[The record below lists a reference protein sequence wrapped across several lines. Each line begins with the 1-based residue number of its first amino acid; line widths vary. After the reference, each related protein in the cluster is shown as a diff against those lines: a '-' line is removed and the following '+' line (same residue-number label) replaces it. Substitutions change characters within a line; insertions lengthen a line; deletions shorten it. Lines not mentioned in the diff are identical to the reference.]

1 MALDRVV
8 VEVNGEDGTL
18 APNAPVVILLH
29 GFLGMV
35 DDLAPFARSLR
46 VPGRFIVPHGIYDMA
61 PLRGRAWWPIDVD
74 ERDAQIAKGPRDLS
88 TFVPDGLAHARNV
101 VSELIDELRRESPN
115 APLVLGGFSQGGM
128 LCSDIVFRTDFPI
141 AALALFS
148 SARIAAGEWRAGYA
162 RRTEMPVFMS
172 HGRSDHD
179 LAFGAAELYKDELAR
194 EGLRIDWCPF
204 DGGHEIPLVVLRAFK
219 KFLAR
224 IHG

>member
-1 MALDRVV
+1 MPLDRVLV
-8 VEVNGEDGTL
+8 DVDAD
-18 APNAPVVILLH
+18 APNAPTVVLLH

-46 VPGRFIVPHGIYDMA
+46 VPGRFVVPHGIFDMA

-88 TFVPDGLAHARNV
+88 AFVPDGLAHARLV
-101 VSELIDELRRESPN
+101 VSELVEELLAARPN

-128 LCSDIVFRTDFPI
+128 LCSEITFCTTYPI
-141 AALALFS
+141 RALALFS
-148 SARIAAGEWRAGYA
+148 SARIGAGSWKAGYA
-162 RRTEMPVFMS
+162 LRKDMPIFMS

-179 LAFGAAELYKDELAR
+179 LAFAAAEAYKDELLAND
-194 EGLRIDWCPF
+194 LRVDWCPF

-219 KFLAR
+219 KFLR
-224 IHG
+224 DL